1 MDILTIQI
9 CPFYQHGIFFHLLVS
24 SSFSS
29 SMSESVQYAGL
40 SVQISSVAQL
50 CLTLQPHGLQHVRVP
65 CPSLTSWTCS
75 NSCPSSQW
83 CHPTISSSV
92 VPFSSHLESLPASRS
107 LPMSQFFASGGQSI
121 GAPALASVPPMNI
134 SGLTSFRIDWFD
146 CCPRDPQEILQHLS
160 SKASVLQCSA
170 FFVIQL
176 SYLYMTTEKTI
187 ALTRWTFVG
196 NASAF

>member
-1 MDILTIQI
+1 MD
-9 CPFYQHGIFFHLLVS
+9 IFFHLLVS

-107 LPMSQFFASGGQSI
+107 LPMSQFVASGGQSI

>member
-1 MDILTIQI
+1 MD
-9 CPFYQHGIFFHLLVS
+9 IFFHLLVS

-121 GAPALASVPPMNI
+121 GVSASASVPQMNFQDWFLLHWLI
-134 SGLTSFRIDWFD
+134 WSCSPRDSQENSPIPQFKRINSLELSFLDSPTLTSIHDYWKNHSLD
-146 CCPRDPQEILQHLS
+146 
-160 SKASVLQCSA
+160 
-170 FFVIQL
+170 
-176 SYLYMTTEKTI
+176 
-187 ALTRWTFVG
+187 
-196 NASAF
+196 